1 MAYCG
6 YITRLK
12 NVRKHSNADRL
23 QLADCFGN
31 TVIVG
36 LEYTEG
42 QLGVYFPVDGQLS
55 VEFCTA
61 NDLVRRKDENGNPAG
76 GYLDPEKRNIKAM
89 KLRGEKSDGLFM
101 PLTALANFTT
111 VSDLKEGDTITVLNG
126 VEICKKYI
134 PKRKA
139 SGEWHGGSKGR
150 KTKVDFCPTF
160 AQHVDTEQLAYNLS
174 AFKTGDVVEL
184 TLKMHGT
191 SGRTGYLPL
200 LKGYKDSYGCWI
212 GNAIAKISACLRK
225 QPDPAPRHDGEPIY
239 EYGYVTGTRRVVL
252 DNTHDGGYYDDNSF
266 RLRMAEKFEGKLRK
280 GETVYYEIVGFVN
293 DQTPIM
299 ASVKNS
305 KISDKAF
312 TKQYGE
318 ETVFS
323 YGCDPNG
330 EWEEKHYCAAP
341 DCLGFDATIPPRC
354 QVYVYRMTMTNED
367 GDVIEYSP
375 EQMRMRCDQ
384 MGVKYVPVFEK
395 FMIPE
400 YEETAREI
408 HSHFDDDEPVLRGDG
423 EPVVCVT
430 KTIINPG
437 EYVLRKVEKYFD
449 GPDPIGKTHI
459 REGVV
464 ARIVNRPTI
473 AVYKHKN
480 FSFKVLEGIAKDVAD
495 APDMEEA
502 QEEAE

>member
-23 QLADCFGN
+23 LLADCFGN
-31 TVIVG
+31 TVIVS
-36 LEYTEG
+36 LDYTEN

-55 VEFCTA
+55 EEFCA
-61 NDLVRRKDENGNPAG
+61 VNDLVRRKDENGNPAG

-89 KLRGEKSDGLFM
+89 KLRGEKSDGLFL
-101 PLTALANFTT
+101 PLTSLANFTT

-134 PKRKA
+134 PKRKEG
-139 SGEWHGGSKGR
+139 SWHGGGSKGH
-150 KTKVDFCPTF
+150 KTKVNFAPTF
-160 AQHVDTEQLAYNLS
+160 AQHVDTEQLAYHLGDFR
-174 AFKTGDVVEL
+174 AGDVVEL

-200 LKGYKDSYGCWI
+200 IKGYADSFGCTT
-212 GNAIAKISACLRK
+212 GNYIRKLFARLRK
-225 QPDPAPRHDGEPIY
+225 RPDPEPLHDGEPIY
-239 EYGYVTGTRRVVL
+239 EYDYVTGTRRVVL
-252 DNTHDGGYYDDNSF
+252 DNKHDGGFYSDNQF
-266 RLRMAEKFEGKLRK
+266 RHEMAKKFEGKLHK

-293 DQTPIM
+293 ENTPIM

-305 KISDKAF
+305 KIKDKEF
-312 TKQYGE
+312 SKMYGE

-323 YGCDPNG
+323 YGCDPEG
-330 EWEEKHYCAAP
+330 DWEETSVSP
-341 DCLGFDATIPPRC
+341 DTFRTVFCEPGIYISTENMPPKC
-354 QVYVYRMTMTNED
+354 EVYVYRMTMSNDE
-367 GDVIEYSP
+367 GDVVEMSP
-375 EQMRMRCDQ
+375 EQMRLRCDQ

-395 FMIPE
+395 FIIPQDE
-400 YEETAREI
+400 WVEEC
-408 HSHFDDDEPVLRGDG
+408 FDCEG
-423 EPVVCVT
+423 EWGEWGRRRNCT
-430 KTIINPG
+430 PG
-437 EYVLRKVEKYFD
+437 EYVLRKIEQYFD

-480 FSFKVLEGIAKDVAD
+480 FNFKVLEGIIKDDAS

-502 QEEAE
+502 QDVMEAE

>member
-160 AQHVDTEQLAYNLS
+160 AQHVDTEQLAYNLN
-174 AFKTGDVVEL
+174 AFKAGDVVEL

-200 LKGYKDSYGCWI
+200 
-212 GNAIAKISACLRK
+212 RK
-225 QPDPAPRHDGEPIY
+225 EKPLNWFQKLFKKHPNIYY

-293 DQTPIM
+293 DQIPIM
-299 ASVKNS
+299 SSVKNS

-341 DCLGFDATIPPRC
+341 DCLDFDATIPPRC

-400 YEETAREI
+400 HPGE
-408 HSHFDDDEPVLRGDG
+408 VLTDKAGDTDYG
-423 EPVVCVT
+423 VCS
-430 KTIINPG
+430 PG
-437 EYVLRKVEKYFD
+437 EYVLRKVEQYFD

>member
-31 TVIVG
+31 TVIVS
-36 LEYTEG
+36 LDYHEN

-55 VEFCTA
+55 EEFCKV
-61 NDLVRRKDENGNPAG
+61 NDLVRRKDENGNYCG

-89 KLRGEKSDGLFM
+89 KLRGEKSDGLFL
-101 PLTALANFTT
+101 PLTSLANFTT

-139 SGEWHGGSKGR
+139 AGVWHGGSGK
-150 KTKVDFCPTF
+150 KVRANHAPTF
-160 AQHVDTEQLAYNLS
+160 YEHVDTEQLAYHLND
-174 AFKTGDVVEL
+174 FKIGDVVEL

-191 SGRTGYLPL
+191 SARTGYLPL
-200 LKGYKDSYGCWI
+200 
-212 GNAIAKISACLRK
+212 RK
-225 QPDPAPRHDGEPIY
+225 QKKRTLWQKLTRKPGDTY
-239 EYGYVTGTRRVVL
+239 FEYDYVTGTRRVVL
-252 DNTHDGGYYDDNSF
+252 DSTHDGGFYSDNQF
-266 RLRMAEKFEGKLRK
+266 RIEMAKKFEGKLHK
-280 GETVYYEIVGFVN
+280 GEVVYYEIVGFVN
-293 DQTPIM
+293 EHTPIM
-299 ASVKNS
+299 SSVKNS

-323 YGCDPNG
+323 YGCDPKG
-330 EWEEKHYCAAP
+330 GWEETQYSAAP
-341 DCLGFDATIPPRC
+341 DVLDFDKTIAPKC
-354 QVYVYRMTMTNED
+354 EVYVYRMTQVNED
-367 GDVIEYSP
+367 GDVVELSP
-375 EQMRMRCDQ
+375 DQVRYRCAQ
-384 MGVKYVPVFEK
+384 MGVKTVPVFEK
-395 FMIPE
+395 FIIPDCS
-400 YEETAREI
+400 AVHAEI
-408 HSHFDDDEPVLRGDG
+408 D
-423 EPVVCVT
+423 
-430 KTIINPG
+430 PG
-437 EYVLRKVEKYFD
+437 EYVLRKVEQYFD
-449 GPDPIGKTHI
+449 GPDPIGQTHV

-473 AVYKHKN
+473 SVYKHKN
-480 FSFKVLEGIAKDVAD
+480 FSFKVLEGIAKDIAE

-502 QEEAE
+502 QDETIE

>member
-160 AQHVDTEQLAYNLS
+160 AQHVDTEQLAYNLN
-174 AFKTGDVVEL
+174 AFKAGDVVEL

-200 LKGYKDSYGCWI
+200 
-212 GNAIAKISACLRK
+212 RK
-225 QPDPAPRHDGEPIY
+225 EKPLNWFQKLFKKHPDIYY

-266 RLRMAEKFEGKLRK
+266 RLRMAEKFEGKLHK

-341 DCLGFDATIPPRC
+341 DCLDFDATIPPRC
-354 QVYVYRMTMTNED
+354 EVYVYRMTMTNED

-400 YEETAREI
+400 YPGE
-408 HSHFDDDEPVLRGDG
+408 VLTDKAGDTDYG
-423 EPVVCVT
+423 VCS
-430 KTIINPG
+430 PG
-437 EYVLRKVEKYFD
+437 EYVLRKVEQYFD

-502 QEEAE
+502 QDAEEV

>member
-36 LEYTEG
+36 LDYTEG

-55 VEFCTA
+55 EEFCKV

-76 GYLDPEKRNIKAM
+76 GYLDPDKRNIKAM

-139 SGEWHGGSKGR
+139 GEWHGGSKGR

-160 AQHVDTEQLAYNLS
+160 AQHVDTEQLAYNLN
-174 AFKTGDVVEL
+174 AFKTGDIVEL

-200 LKGYKDSYGCWI
+200 
-212 GNAIAKISACLRK
+212 RK
-225 QPDPAPRHDGEPIY
+225 EKPLNWFQKLFKKHPHIYY

-293 DQTPIM
+293 ELTPIM

-330 EWEEKHYCAAP
+330 EWEEKQYCGAP
-341 DCLGFDATIPPRC
+341 DVLDFDKTIPPRC

-375 EQMRMRCDQ
+375 EQMRLRCDQ

-400 YEETAREI
+400 HPGE
-408 HSHFDDDEPVLRGDG
+408 VLTDKAGDTDYG
-423 EPVVCVT
+423 VCS
-430 KTIINPG
+430 PG
-437 EYVLRKVEKYFD
+437 EYVLRKVEQYFD

-480 FSFKVLEGIAKDVAD
+480 FFFKVLEGIAKDVAD

-502 QEEAE
+502 QDEMPAETN